1 MRVEK
6 KYLIEE
12 VAGHLKK
19 SEYVILANFDKM
31 TVADVAELR
40 QRLAVHKAE
49 FHVVKNSSLRVAAQA
64 MNLPNFDTALT
75 GPTAV
80 VVGGRNSPGVAKV
93 IRDFIKEKQK
103 IVVKAG
109 RVEFK
114 MDKAANVGVGIGK
127 RSFTVAQILE
137 NAAVVLEA
145 VGKAKPASFKGRYI
159 LNLALASTQS
169 PGIRIA
175 GNEYSK
181 Y

>member
-19 SEYVILANFDKM
+19 SDYVILANYDKM
-31 TVADVAELR
+31 TVADVSELR
-40 QRLAVHKAE
+40 RRLAAHNAE

-64 MNLPNFDTALT
+64 LGLPNFDSALI

-80 VVGGRNSPGVAKV
+80 IVGGKNSPGVAKV

-109 RVEFK
+109 VLSNKLISTREIEKLAELPSLDTLRAQLLGLLNQPAGMFVRVLNAVPQGVVNVLQAK
-114 MDKAANVGVGIGK
+114 VRAAEEK
-127 RSFTVAQILE
+127 Q
-137 NAAVVLEA
+137 
-145 VGKAKPASFKGRYI
+145 
-159 LNLALASTQS
+159 
-169 PGIRIA
+169 
-175 GNEYSK
+175 
-181 Y
+181 